1 LDICCLPQPR
11 VFAGPGPPVYD
22 TGILTLVLAWIFSAA
37 ADDSKR
43 IVPDQRHRLMKR
55 IAFALFLLL
64 LLPIQVRRHP
74 RPLVSFAA
82 SGETLVLE
90 LSDRAIHV
98 VDAVGLQRGPTLCA
112 SCFG

>member
-1 LDICCLPQPR
+1 

-22 TGILTLVLAWIFSAA
+22 TGILTLVRAWIFSAA

-64 LLPIQVRRHP
+64 LSHSVHRHP